1 MDHRQV
7 TITSFDSLLQ
17 PGRIGSA
24 TIPNRIV
31 MPAMTTRYADA
42 EGFVTDDSLA
52 YYRARA
58 QGGVGLI
65 TVEMASPERAGRHRR
80 HELGI
85 YKDEFVPGLTRLV
98 DEIHRYGAK
107 ASIQLGHGGGHTRV
121 DICGEQPIAPSA
133 IAHPVQEV
141 TFETIIPEA
150 MTKERIQ
157 QTVAAFAAAAR
168 RAEQAG
174 FDCVEIHG
182 AHGYL
187 ISQFLTPFEN
197 RRDDEYGG
205 SLENRA
211 RFGLEVLRAVKQSVS
226 RVGVIYR
233 ISVDD
238 YFPEGMPYVEG
249 RQVAL
254 WVAEAG
260 ADALHIAAGHYRS
273 LPSAARQMPP
283 MAEPDATFLKYAA
296 DIRPHVKIPVISV
309 GRLGQPDVAREAI
322 RSGKADFIA
331 LGRSLIA
338 DPRWVAKV
346 RDGIPPRPCL
356 ACNTCV
362 NEMRGGARLG
372 CVVNG
377 AVGRERQ
384 FEERALPT
392 GRKIAVIGAG
402 PAGLTYASQVA
413 AGNEV
418 TVFERDDQAG
428 GSFRYAGKAPLFQEV
443 EASERSFARY
453 IDALVRDCECNG
465 VTFKF
470 IADVLARP
478 DLLAPF
484 DDIVVAAGARYRFG
498 IERVVETALDA
509 GAGRWPGIRSLL
521 SKSALRDWFYYRG
534 RTASGEAFS
543 RLKMPHQTLTIIGD
557 AARAGK
563 SKQAIASAFDAA
575 FLSNASRAA
584 FSSANQNE
592 SLSAKSTR
600 PTCRN

>member
-1 MDHRQV
+1 MDYPSV
-7 TITSFDSLLQ
+7 TTTSVDSLLQ
-17 PGRIGSA
+17 PGRIGPA
-24 TIPNRIV
+24 EIPNRIV
-31 MPAMTTRYADA
+31 MPAMTTRNADA
-42 EGFVTDDSLA
+42 EGYVTADSLA

-58 QGGVGLI
+58 EGGVGLI
-65 TVEMASPERAGRHRR
+65 TVEMASPERVGRHRR

-85 YKDEFVPGLTRLV
+85 YDDKFIPGLTQLV
-98 DEIHRYGAK
+98 DEIHRFGAK
-107 ASIQLGHGGGHTRV
+107 ASIQLGHGGGHTRI

-133 IAHPVQEV
+133 IPHPVQEV
-141 TFETIIPEA
+141 TFETIIPDA
-150 MTKERIQ
+150 MTKARIQ
-157 QTVAAFAAAAR
+157 QTIAAFAAAAR

-238 YFPEGMPYVEG
+238 FFPQGMPYAEG
-249 RQVAL
+249 KQVAL
-254 WVAEAG
+254 WVAASG

-296 DIRPHVKIPVISV
+296 DIRPLVKIPVISV

-331 LGRSLIA
+331 LGRSLVA
-338 DPRWVAKV
+338 DPQWVTKV
-346 RDGIPPRPCL
+346 RAGASPRPCL

-362 NEMRGGARLG
+362 NEMRTGAKLG

-377 AVGRERQ
+377 ATGREQLFYQR
-384 FEERALPT
+384 RIPS
-392 GRKIAVIGAG
+392 GRRIAVIGAG
-402 PAGLTYASQVA
+402 PAGLTYASLVA
-413 AGNEV
+413 AGNKV
-418 TVFERDDQAG
+418 TVFERDDRAG

-443 EASERSFARY
+443 EANQSSLSRF
-453 IDALVRDCECNG
+453 IDALVSECERNG
-465 VTFKF
+465 VVFQFDTDVEKQ
-470 IADVLARP
+470 ADV
-478 DLLAPF
+478 LAPF

-498 IERVVETALDA
+498 MEPLVKAALDA
-509 GAGRWPGIRSLL
+509 GAGRWPGFKRLL
-521 SKSALRDWFYYRG
+521 SNPALRDWFYYRG
-534 RTASGEAFS
+534 RTARGGAFAQ
-543 RLKMPHQTLTIIGD
+543 LKLPHQTLTVIGD
-557 AARAGK
+557 AVSAGK

-575 FLSNASRAA
+575 F
-584 FSSANQNE
+584 SSDA
-592 SLSAKSTR
+592 
-600 PTCRN
+600 